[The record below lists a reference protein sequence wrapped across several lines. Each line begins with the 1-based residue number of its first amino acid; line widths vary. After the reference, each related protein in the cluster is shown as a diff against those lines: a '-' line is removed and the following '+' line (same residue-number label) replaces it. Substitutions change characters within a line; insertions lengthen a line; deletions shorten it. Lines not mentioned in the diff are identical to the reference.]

1 MNGLKVFVPIY
12 LFHKTAVSG
21 FKDTTILSQNP
32 VELAAS
38 YAKEKCDAFIIF
50 DLSNTD
56 EEHDEALD
64 LIKEICETVEVPVMG
79 AGNVK
84 RMEDVKK
91 LLYAGCNQ
99 AILNY
104 SNEGNVEITEEV
116 SKKFGADK
124 IAAAVYDASELK
136 NHSALIEAYINRVL
150 LIYTPQLEDCLSI
163 SKVPVISF
171 VGEENLQTLK
181 AAEGNDML
189 EGITGS
195 FIQKYAAESNKIKNI
210 LMEHQISVY
219 TEKPQIS
226 FDNFKVNQDGLIPV
240 ITQDCMTDEVLMLAY
255 MNRESFEK
263 TIETGRMV
271 YFSRSRQTLWQKGE
285 TSGHYQYV
293 KSLVLDCDND
303 TILAKVIQVGAACH
317 TGNKTCFFKPLI
329 QKKMKEEKN
338 PLHVFM
344 DVYDVI
350 LDRKQNPKEGS
361 YTNYLFDKGIDKILK
376 KLGEEATEI
385 VIAAKNPNPN
395 EIKYEISDFLYHMM
409 VLMAEKDVTW
419 EEITEELAKR

>member
-32 VELAAS
+32 VELAVS

-64 LIKEICETVEVPVMG
+64 LIKEICETVEVPVIG

-91 LLYAGCNQ
+91 LLYAGCSQ

-124 IAAAVYDASELK
+124 IAAAVYDTSELK

-171 VGEENLQTLK
+171 VGEENLQILK

-210 LMEHQISVY
+210 LMEYQISVY

-226 FDNFKVNQDGLIPV
+226 FDDFKVNQDGLIPV

-303 TILAKVIQVGAACH
+303 TI
-317 TGNKTCFFKPLI
+317 
-329 QKKMKEEKN
+329 
-338 PLHVFM
+338 
-344 DVYDVI
+344 
-350 LDRKQNPKEGS
+350 
-361 YTNYLFDKGIDKILK
+361 
-376 KLGEEATEI
+376 
-385 VIAAKNPNPN
+385 
-395 EIKYEISDFLYHMM
+395 
-409 VLMAEKDVTW
+409 
-419 EEITEELAKR
+419 